1 MITFGYNSKFSSILR
16 SLSAIAIGTVMVIS
30 TNATVT
36 VVKIIAAF
44 LFAAGVV
51 SFVYGYLNR
60 KSGAMSLMTV
70 NAVVDIVIGLL
81 LFLFPTAVAGII
93 VTLIG
98 IAILVFAILQLVVL
112 SGTLSLVGMGG
123 FSIFLSIIALVGGI
137 TLLFNPFSERV
148 MSILAGVFLVVYGIS
163 DLISMLRVTKAKEAY
178 EIKFRQDTAAG
189 TSDGADDVP
198 ESLADVRDVEY
209 RKE

>member
-16 SLSAIAIGTVMVIS
+16 SLSAIAIGLVMVVS

-51 SFVYGYLNR
+51 SFIYGYVNR
-60 KSGAMSLMTV
+60 KNGAMTLMSV
-70 NAVVDIVIGLL
+70 NAAVDIVIGLL
-81 LFLFPTAVAGII
+81 LYLFPTAVAGVI

-98 IAILVFAILQLVVL
+98 VAVLIFGIIQLIVL
-112 SGTLSLVGMGG
+112 TGTLSLVGMGG
-123 FSIFLSIIALVGGI
+123 FSLILCIFALIGGI

-148 MSILAGVFLVVYGIS
+148 MSLLAGILLIVYGVS
-163 DLISMLRVTKAKEAY
+163 DLISIFRVQKAKEAY
-178 EIKFRQDTAAG
+178 EIKFREGRDPR
-189 TSDGADDVP
+189 DNDDDDVP
-198 ESLADVRDVEY
+198 PSLADVKDVEY

>member
-1 MITFGYNSKFSSILR
+1 MFTFGYNSKFSSILR
-16 SLSAIAIGTVMVIS
+16 SLSAIAIGLVMVIS

-60 KSGAMSLMTV
+60 RSGAMSLMTV

-98 IAILVFAILQLVVL
+98 IAILLFAVLQLVVL

-123 FSIFLSIIALVGGI
+123 FSLVLCIIALVGGI

-163 DLISMLRVTKAKEAY
+163 DLLSMFRVTKAKEAY
-178 EIKFRQDTAAG
+178 EIKFGQENRETQQDG
-189 TSDGADDVP
+189 NDVP
-198 ESLADVRDVEY
+198 ESLADVKDVEY

>member
-16 SLSAIAIGTVMVIS
+16 SLSAIAIGLVMVVS

-51 SFVYGYLNR
+51 SFIYGYVNR
-60 KSGAMSLMTV
+60 KNGAMTLMSV
-70 NAVVDIVIGLL
+70 NAAVDIVIGLL
-81 LFLFPTAVAGII
+81 LYLFPTAVAGVI

-98 IAILVFAILQLVVL
+98 VAVLIFGIIQLIVL
-112 SGTLSLVGMGG
+112 TGTMSLVGMGG
-123 FSIFLSIIALVGGI
+123 FSLILCIFALIGGI

-148 MSILAGVFLVVYGIS
+148 MSLLAGILLIVYGVS
-163 DLISMLRVTKAKEAY
+163 DLISMFRVFKAKEAY
-178 EIKFRQDTAAG
+178 EIKFR
-189 TSDGADDVP
+189 DGQEHSNDDDDDVP
-198 ESLADVRDVEY
+198 PSLADVKDVEY
-209 RKE
+209 HKE

>member
-16 SLSAIAIGTVMVIS
+16 SLSAIAIGLVMVVS

-51 SFVYGYLNR
+51 SFIYGYVNR
-60 KSGAMSLMTV
+60 KNGAMTLMSV
-70 NAVVDIVIGLL
+70 NAAVDIVIGLL
-81 LFLFPTAVAGII
+81 LYLFPTAVAGVI

-98 IAILVFAILQLVVL
+98 VAVLIFGIIQLIVL
-112 SGTLSLVGMGG
+112 TGTMSLVGMGG
-123 FSIFLSIIALVGGI
+123 FSLILCIFALIGGI

-148 MSILAGVFLVVYGIS
+148 MSLLAGILLIVYGVS
-163 DLISMLRVTKAKEAY
+163 DLISMFRVLKAKEAY
-178 EIKFRQDTAAG
+178 EIKFRYGQEHSND
-189 TSDGADDVP
+189 DDDDVP
-198 ESLADVRDVEY
+198 PSLADVKDVEY
-209 RKE
+209 HKE

>member
-1 MITFGYNSKFSSILR
+1 MITFGYNSKFSGILR
-16 SLSAIAIGTVMVIS
+16 SLCAIAIGMVMIAS

-51 SFVYGYLNR
+51 SFAYGYINR
-60 KSGAMSLMTV
+60 KDGAMSLMTV

-81 LFLFPTAVAGII
+81 LYLFPSGVAGII

-98 IAILVFAILQLVVL
+98 IALLIFAVLQLVVL
-112 SGTLSLVGMGG
+112 SGTLSLVGLGG
-123 FSIFLSIIALVGGI
+123 FPVFLCIIAIVGGI

-148 MSILAGVFLVVYGIS
+148 MSILAGAFLMVYGIS
-163 DLISMLRVTKAKEAY
+163 DIISMFRVVKAKEAY
-178 EIKFRQDTAAG
+178 EIKFSQQDASG
-189 TSDGADDVP
+189 SED
-198 ESLADVRDVEY
+198 ADVQTDLTDVKDVEY
-209 RKE
+209 HKE

>member
-16 SLSAIAIGTVMVIS
+16 SLSAIAIGLVMVVS

-51 SFVYGYLNR
+51 SFIYGYVNR
-60 KSGAMSLMTV
+60 KNGAMTLMSV
-70 NAVVDIVIGLL
+70 NAAVDIVIGLL
-81 LFLFPTAVAGII
+81 LYLFPTAVAGVI

-98 IAILVFAILQLVVL
+98 VAVLIFGIIQLIVL
-112 SGTLSLVGMGG
+112 TGTMSLVGMGG
-123 FSIFLSIIALVGGI
+123 FSLILCIFALIGGI

-148 MSILAGVFLVVYGIS
+148 MSLLAGILLIVYGVS
-163 DLISMLRVTKAKEAY
+163 DLISMFRVIKDREAY
-178 EIKFRQDTAAG
+178 EIKFR
-189 TSDGADDVP
+189 DGQEHSNNDDDDVP
-198 ESLADVRDVEY
+198 PSLAGVKDVEY
-209 RKE
+209 HKE

>member
-16 SLSAIAIGTVMVIS
+16 SLSAIAIGLVMVIS

-60 KSGAMSLMTV
+60 RSGAMSLMTV

-98 IAILVFAILQLVVL
+98 ITILLFAVLQLVVL

-123 FSIFLSIIALVGGI
+123 FSLVLCIIALVGGI

-163 DLISMLRVTKAKEAY
+163 DLLSMFRVTKAKEAY
-178 EIKFRQDTAAG
+178 EIKFGQENRETQQDG
-189 TSDGADDVP
+189 NDVP
-198 ESLADVRDVEY
+198 ESLADVKDVEY

>member
-16 SLSAIAIGTVMVIS
+16 SLSAIAIGLVMVIS

-60 KSGAMSLMTV
+60 RSGAMSLMTV

-81 LFLFPTAVAGII
+81 LLLFPTAVAGII

-98 IAILVFAILQLVVL
+98 IAILLFAVLQLVVL

-123 FSIFLSIIALVGGI
+123 FSLVLCIIALVGGI

-163 DLISMLRVTKAKEAY
+163 DLLSMFRVTKAKEAY
-178 EIKFRQDTAAG
+178 EIKFGQENRETQQDG
-189 TSDGADDVP
+189 NDVP
-198 ESLADVRDVEY
+198 ESLADVKDVEY

>member
-16 SLSAIAIGTVMVIS
+16 SLSAIAIGLVMVIS

-60 KSGAMSLMTV
+60 RSGAMSLMTV

-98 IAILVFAILQLVVL
+98 IAILLFAVLQLVVL

-123 FSIFLSIIALVGGI
+123 FSLVLCIIALVGGI

-163 DLISMLRVTKAKEAY
+163 DLLSMFRVTKAKEAY
-178 EIKFRQDTAAG
+178 ELKFGQENRETQQDG
-189 TSDGADDVP
+189 NDVP
-198 ESLADVRDVEY
+198 ESLADVKDVEY

>member
-16 SLSAIAIGTVMVIS
+16 SLSAIAIGLVMVIS

-60 KSGAMSLMTV
+60 RSGAMSLMTV

-98 IAILVFAILQLVVL
+98 IAILLFAVLQLVVR

-123 FSIFLSIIALVGGI
+123 FSLVLCIIALVGGI

-163 DLISMLRVTKAKEAY
+163 DLLSMFRVTKAKEAY
-178 EIKFRQDTAAG
+178 EIKFGQENRETQQDG
-189 TSDGADDVP
+189 NDVP
-198 ESLADVRDVEY
+198 ESLADVKDVEY

>member
-1 MITFGYNSKFSSILR
+1 MIIFGYNSKFSSILR
-16 SLSAIAIGTVMVIS
+16 SLSAIAIGLVMVIS

-60 KSGAMSLMTV
+60 RSGAMSLMTV

-98 IAILVFAILQLVVL
+98 IAILLFAVLQLVVL

-123 FSIFLSIIALVGGI
+123 FSLVLCIIALVGGI

-163 DLISMLRVTKAKEAY
+163 DLLSMFRVTKAKEAY
-178 EIKFRQDTAAG
+178 EIKFGQENRETQQDG
-189 TSDGADDVP
+189 NDVP
-198 ESLADVRDVEY
+198 ESLADVKDVEY

>member
-16 SLSAIAIGTVMVIS
+16 SLSAIAIGLVMVVS

-51 SFVYGYLNR
+51 SFIYGYVNR
-60 KSGAMSLMTV
+60 KNGAMTLMSV
-70 NAVVDIVIGLL
+70 NAAVDIVIGLL
-81 LFLFPTAVAGII
+81 LYLFPTAVAGVI

-98 IAILVFAILQLVVL
+98 VAVLIFGIIQLIVL
-112 SGTLSLVGMGG
+112 TGTLSLVGMGG
-123 FSIFLSIIALVGGI
+123 FSLILCIFALIGGI

-148 MSILAGVFLVVYGIS
+148 MSLLAGILLIVYGVS
-163 DLISMLRVTKAKEAY
+163 DLISMFRVLKAKEAY
-178 EIKFRQDTAAG
+178 EIKFGDGQER
-189 TSDGADDVP
+189 SDNDDDDVP
-198 ESLADVRDVEY
+198 PSLAGVKDVEY
-209 RKE
+209 HKE

>member
-16 SLSAIAIGTVMVIS
+16 SLSAIAIGLVMVIS

-60 KSGAMSLMTV
+60 RSGAMSLMTV

-98 IAILVFAILQLVVL
+98 IAILLFAVLQLVVL

-123 FSIFLSIIALVGGI
+123 FSLVLCLIALVGGI

-163 DLISMLRVTKAKEAY
+163 DLLSMFRVTKAKEAY
-178 EIKFRQDTAAG
+178 EIKFGQENRETQQDG
-189 TSDGADDVP
+189 NDVP
-198 ESLADVRDVEY
+198 ESLADVKDVEY

>member
-16 SLSAIAIGTVMVIS
+16 SLSAIAIGLVMVIS

-60 KSGAMSLMTV
+60 RSGAMSLMTV

-98 IAILVFAILQLVVL
+98 IAILLFAVLQLVVL

-123 FSIFLSIIALVGGI
+123 FSLVLCIIALVGGI

-163 DLISMLRVTKAKEAY
+163 DLLSMFRVTKAKEAY
-178 EIKFRQDTAAG
+178 EIKFGQENRETQQDG
-189 TSDGADDVP
+189 NDVP
-198 ESLADVRDVEY
+198 ESLAYVKDVEY

>member
-16 SLSAIAIGTVMVIS
+16 SLSAIAIGLVMVVS

-51 SFVYGYLNR
+51 SFIYGYVNR
-60 KSGAMSLMTV
+60 KNGAMTLMSV
-70 NAVVDIVIGLL
+70 NAAVDIVIGLL
-81 LFLFPTAVAGII
+81 LFLFPTAVAGVI

-98 IAILVFAILQLVVL
+98 VAVLIFGIIQLIVL
-112 SGTLSLVGMGG
+112 TGTMSLVGMGG
-123 FSIFLSIIALVGGI
+123 FSLILCIFALIGGI

-148 MSILAGVFLVVYGIS
+148 MSLLAGILLIVYGVS
-163 DLISMLRVTKAKEAY
+163 DLISMFRVQV
-178 EIKFRQDTAAG
+178 KFIT
-189 TSDGADDVP
+189 
-198 ESLADVRDVEY
+198 
-209 RKE
+209 

>member
-16 SLSAIAIGTVMVIS
+16 SLSAIAIGLVMVIS

-60 KSGAMSLMTV
+60 RSGAMSLMTV

-98 IAILVFAILQLVVL
+98 IAILLFAVLQLVVL

-123 FSIFLSIIALVGGI
+123 FSLVLCIIALVGGI

-163 DLISMLRVTKAKEAY
+163 DLLSMFRVTRAKEAY
-178 EIKFRQDTAAG
+178 EIKFGQENRETQQDG
-189 TSDGADDVP
+189 NDVP
-198 ESLADVRDVEY
+198 ESLADVKDVEY

>member
-16 SLSAIAIGTVMVIS
+16 SLSAIAIGLVMVIS

-60 KSGAMSLMTV
+60 RSGAMSLMTV

-98 IAILVFAILQLVVL
+98 IAILLFAVLQLVVL

-123 FSIFLSIIALVGGI
+123 FSLVLCIIALVGGI

-163 DLISMLRVTKAKEAY
+163 DLLSRVTKAKEAY
-178 EIKFRQDTAAG
+178 EIKFGQENRETQQDG
-189 TSDGADDVP
+189 NDVP
-198 ESLADVRDVEY
+198 ESLADVKDVEY

>member
-16 SLSAIAIGTVMVIS
+16 SLSAIAIGLVMVIS

-51 SFVYGYLNR
+51 SFVYGYMNR
-60 KSGAMSLMTV
+60 RSGAMSLMTV

-98 IAILVFAILQLVVL
+98 IAILLFAVLQLVVL

-123 FSIFLSIIALVGGI
+123 FSLVLCIIALVGGI

-163 DLISMLRVTKAKEAY
+163 DLLSMFRVTKAKEAY
-178 EIKFRQDTAAG
+178 EIKFGQENRDTQQDG
-189 TSDGADDVP
+189 NDVP
-198 ESLADVRDVEY
+198 ESLADVKDVEY

>member
-16 SLSAIAIGTVMVIS
+16 SLSAVAIGLVMVIS

-51 SFVYGYLNR
+51 SFIYGYANR
-60 KSGAMSLMTV
+60 KNGAMTLMSV
-70 NAVVDIVIGLL
+70 NAAVDIVIGLL
-81 LFLFPTAVAGII
+81 LYLFPTAIAGVI

-98 IAILVFAILQLVVL
+98 VAILIFAIIQLIVL
-112 SGTLSLVGMGG
+112 TGTMSLVGMGG
-123 FSIFLSIIALVGGI
+123 FSLILCIFALIGGI

-148 MSILAGVFLVVYGIS
+148 MSLLAGIFLIVYGIS
-163 DLISMLRVTKAKEAY
+163 DLISVFRVQKAREAF
-178 EIKFRQDTAAG
+178 EIKFREGQEPRDN
-189 TSDGADDVP
+189 DDDDVP
-198 ESLADVRDVEY
+198 PSLADVKDVEY
-209 RKE
+209 HKE

>member
-1 MITFGYNSKFSSILR
+1 MITFGYNSKFSRILR
-16 SLSAIAIGTVMVIS
+16 SLSAIAIGLVMVIS

-60 KSGAMSLMTV
+60 RSGAMSLMTV

-98 IAILVFAILQLVVL
+98 IAILLFAVLQLVVL

-123 FSIFLSIIALVGGI
+123 FSLVLCIIALVGGI

-163 DLISMLRVTKAKEAY
+163 DLLSMFRVTKAKEAY
-178 EIKFRQDTAAG
+178 EIKFGQENRETQQDG
-189 TSDGADDVP
+189 NDVP
-198 ESLADVRDVEY
+198 ESLADVKDVEY

>member
-16 SLSAIAIGTVMVIS
+16 SLSAIAIGLVMVIS

-60 KSGAMSLMTV
+60 RSGAMSLMTV

-98 IAILVFAILQLVVL
+98 IAILLFAVLQLVVR

-123 FSIFLSIIALVGGI
+123 FSLVLCIIALVGGI
-137 TLLFNPFSERV
+137 TLLFNPVSERV

-163 DLISMLRVTKAKEAY
+163 DLLSMFRVTKAKEAY
-178 EIKFRQDTAAG
+178 EIKFGQENRETQQDG
-189 TSDGADDVP
+189 NDVP
-198 ESLADVRDVEY
+198 ESLADVKDVEY

>member
-16 SLSAIAIGTVMVIS
+16 SLSAIAIGLVMVIS

-60 KSGAMSLMTV
+60 RSGAMSLMTV

-98 IAILVFAILQLVVL
+98 IAILLFAVLQLVVL

-123 FSIFLSIIALVGGI
+123 FSLVLCIIALVGGI

-163 DLISMLRVTKAKEAY
+163 DLLSMFRVTKAKEAY
-178 EIKFRQDTAAG
+178 EIKFGQENRETQQDG
-189 TSDGADDVP
+189 YDVP
-198 ESLADVRDVEY
+198 ESLADVKDVEY

>member
-16 SLSAIAIGTVMVIS
+16 SLSAIAIGLVMVIS

-60 KSGAMSLMTV
+60 RSGAMSLMTV

-81 LFLFPTAVAGII
+81 LFLFPTTVAGII

-98 IAILVFAILQLVVL
+98 IAILLFAVLQLVVL

-123 FSIFLSIIALVGGI
+123 FSLVLCIIALVGGI

-163 DLISMLRVTKAKEAY
+163 DLLSMFRVTKAKEAY
-178 EIKFRQDTAAG
+178 EIKFGQENRETQQDG
-189 TSDGADDVP
+189 NDVP
-198 ESLADVRDVEY
+198 ESLADVKDVEY

>member
-16 SLSAIAIGTVMVIS
+16 SLSAIAIGLVMVIS

-60 KSGAMSLMTV
+60 RSGAMSLMTV
-70 NAVVDIVIGLL
+70 NAVVDIVIGLM

-98 IAILVFAILQLVVL
+98 IAILLFAVLQLVVL

-123 FSIFLSIIALVGGI
+123 FSLVLCIIALVGGI

-163 DLISMLRVTKAKEAY
+163 DLLSMFRVTKAKEAY
-178 EIKFRQDTAAG
+178 EIKFGQENRETQQDG
-189 TSDGADDVP
+189 NDVP
-198 ESLADVRDVEY
+198 ESLADVKDVEY

>member
-1 MITFGYNSKFSSILR
+1 MITFGYNNKFSSILR
-16 SLSAIAIGTVMVIS
+16 SLSAIAIGLVMVIS

-60 KSGAMSLMTV
+60 RSGAMSLMTV
-70 NAVVDIVIGLL
+70 SAVVDIVIGLL

-98 IAILVFAILQLVVL
+98 IAILLFAVLQLVVL

-123 FSIFLSIIALVGGI
+123 FSLVLCIIALVGGI

-163 DLISMLRVTKAKEAY
+163 DLLSMFRVTKAKEAY
-178 EIKFRQDTAAG
+178 EIKFGQENRETQQDG
-189 TSDGADDVP
+189 NDVP
-198 ESLADVRDVEY
+198 ESLADVKDVEY

>member
-16 SLSAIAIGTVMVIS
+16 SLSAIAIGLVMVVS

-51 SFVYGYLNR
+51 SFIYGYVNR
-60 KSGAMSLMTV
+60 KNGAMTLMSV
-70 NAVVDIVIGLL
+70 NAAVDIVIGLL
-81 LFLFPTAVAGII
+81 LFLFPTAVAGVI

-98 IAILVFAILQLVVL
+98 VAVLIFGIIQLIVL
-112 SGTLSLVGMGG
+112 TGTMSLVGMGG
-123 FSIFLSIIALVGGI
+123 FSLILCIFALIGGI

-148 MSILAGVFLVVYGIS
+148 MSLLAGILLIVYGVS
-163 DLISMLRVTKAKEAY
+163 DLISMFRVFKAKEAY
-178 EIKFRQDTAAG
+178 EIKFR
-189 TSDGADDVP
+189 DGQEHSNDDDDDVP
-198 ESLADVRDVEY
+198 PSLADVKDVEY
-209 RKE
+209 HKE

>member
-16 SLSAIAIGTVMVIS
+16 SLSAIAIGLVMVIS

-60 KSGAMSLMTV
+60 RSGAMSLMTV

-98 IAILVFAILQLVVL
+98 IAILLFAVLQLVVL

-123 FSIFLSIIALVGGI
+123 FSLVLCIIALVGGI

-163 DLISMLRVTKAKEAY
+163 DLLSMFRVTKAKEAY
-178 EIKFRQDTAAG
+178 EIKFGQENHETQQDG
-189 TSDGADDVP
+189 NDVP
-198 ESLADVRDVEY
+198 ESLADVKDVEY

>member
-16 SLSAIAIGTVMVIS
+16 SLSAIAIGLVMVIS

-60 KSGAMSLMTV
+60 RSGAMSLMTV

-98 IAILVFAILQLVVL
+98 IAILLFAVLQLVVL

-123 FSIFLSIIALVGGI
+123 FSLVLCIIALVGGI

-163 DLISMLRVTKAKEAY
+163 DLLSMFRVTKAKEAY
-178 EIKFRQDTAAG
+178 EIKFGQENRETQQDG
-189 TSDGADDVP
+189 SDVP
-198 ESLADVRDVEY
+198 ESLADVKDVEY